1 MGIYCYCQSMVE
13 SDKRIDFVTVD
24 GSEGERGAAPVEFVG
39 YDVRVARRDGQ
50 RRHGVHK
57 PTRPALERA
66 TVRRL

>member
-1 MGIYCYCQSMVE
+1 MAANGVVAARC
-13 SDKRIDFVTVD
+13 R
-24 GSEGERGAAPVEFVG
+24 AAPVEFVG

-50 RRHGVHK
+50 RRHGVHE